1 MSGSALEF
9 AAVSFAYHRA
19 RALDGVS
26 FCLAPGEMVGL
37 LGPNGAGKSTIL
49 KLAAGTLRP
58 SVGRVYLLGDEA
70 SRLPRREAARRVA
83 VVPQEFTVQ
92 FPYTVRQIVQ
102 MGRTPRLNLL
112 GTLDADDHA
121 AVNSALATTNITHLA
136 DRVFNELSGGER
148 QRVLLALAL
157 AQEGHILLLDEPTA
171 HLDIRW
177 QIETLELLRRLNA
190 ERGLTILAALH
201 DLNLAARYFSR
212 LILLNKRVVA
222 DGPPS
227 RALEQELLG
236 AVYGAAVTVGVLGGE
251 EHLSVLPPGHTWK
264 GASTSVNGS
273 SPRPQVHVLA
283 GGGTGALALR
293 ALADAGIPFSA
304 GPLNVGD
311 SDYALAE
318 RLAVSCIV
326 EPPYAPISEAGLAA
340 ARAAMRAASADL
352 ICPTP
357 LGEGNIGL
365 LDEALAAAQSGARM
379 ILLEPEVADAADR
392 ETLVAR
398 VTARDYSGRGA
409 ELYGSLLNAGA
420 VVATSVTNA
429 LDLLTSSGSH
439 TTLEGGRRWARATD
453 C

>member
-1 MSGSALEF
+1 MGETALEF
-9 AAVSFAYHRA
+9 AAVSFAYRRA
-19 RALDGVS
+19 LALDGVS
-26 FCLAPGEMVGL
+26 FAVAPGAMVGL

-49 KLAAGTLRP
+49 RLAAGTLRP
-58 SVGRVYLLGDEA
+58 SAGRVCLLGDEA

-92 FPYTVRQIVQ
+92 FPFTVRQIVA
-102 MGRTPRLNLL
+102 MGRTPRLKLL
-112 GTLDADDHA
+112 GTLGPNDHA
-121 AVNSALATTNITHLA
+121 AINSALATTDIAHLA

-148 QRVLLALAL
+148 QRALLALAL
-157 AQEGHILLLDEPTA
+157 AQEGRVLLLDEPTA

-190 ERGLTILAALH
+190 EHGLTILAALH

-227 RALEQELLG
+227 RALERELL
-236 AVYGAAVTVGVLGGE
+236 ASVYGAAVTVGVLGGE

-264 GASTSVNGS
+264 GAPTSGNGI
-273 SPRPQVHVLA
+273 PQVHVLA
-283 GGGTGALALR
+283 GGGKGALALR

-326 EPPYAPISEAGLAA
+326 EPPYAPVSEAGLSA
-340 ARAAMRAASADL
+340 ARAAMRAAGAVL
-352 ICPTP
+352 VCPIP
-357 LGEGNIGL
+357 IGPGNVTL
-365 LDEALAAAQSGARM
+365 LDNARDAVQSGARV
-379 ILLEPEVADAADR
+379 ILLEPELEGGADWEALLERVAS
-392 ETLVAR
+392 
-398 VTARDYSGRGA
+398 RDYSGRGP
-409 ELYGSLLNAGA
+409 ELYRPLLEAGA
-420 VVATSVTNA
+420 TIATSPAQA
-429 LDLLTSSGSH
+429 LDLLTDAASRGN
-439 TTLEGGRRWARATD
+439 A
-453 C
+453 

>member
-1 MSGSALEF
+1 MTNPALEF
-9 AAVSFAYHRA
+9 DSVSFAYHRA
-19 RALDGVS
+19 RALEGVS
-26 FCLAPGEMVGL
+26 FHVAPGEMVGL

-58 SVGRVYLLGDEA
+58 QAGRVCLLGDEA

-92 FPYTVRQIVQ
+92 FPYTVRQIVE

-112 GTLDADDHA
+112 GALGAEDHT
-121 AVNSALATTNITHLA
+121 AVDSALTTTDIAHLA

-157 AQEGHILLLDEPTA
+157 AQEGHVLLLDEPTA

-212 LILLNKRVVA
+212 LILLNKRIAA

-236 AVYGAAVTVGVLGGE
+236 AVYGASVTVGVLGGE
-251 EHLSVLPPGHTWK
+251 EHLSVLPPGHTWT
-264 GASTSVNGS
+264 GASTSANGS
-273 SPRPQVHVLA
+273 SPTPRVHVLA
-283 GGGTGALALR
+283 GGGTGALTLR
-293 ALADAGIPFSA
+293 ALADAAIPFSA

-340 ARAAMRAASADL
+340 ASEAMRAAGAVL
-352 ICPTP
+352 IGPIP
-357 LGEGNIGL
+357 LGGGNAGL
-365 LDEALAAAQSGARM
+365 LDMTLDVARSGARV
-379 ILLEPEVADAADR
+379 ILLEPDLDAVSDR
-392 ETLVAR
+392 ESLLAR
-398 VTARDYSGRGA
+398 VAARDYSGHGPD
-409 ELYGSLLNAGA
+409 LYRALLEAGA
-420 VVATSVTNA
+420 KVAGSPGQA
-429 LDLLTSSGSH
+429 LDLIADVKSETS
-439 TTLEGGRRWARATD
+439 A
-453 C
+453 

>member
-1 MSGSALEF
+1 MGNPALEF
-9 AAVSFAYHRA
+9 AAVNFAYHRA

-26 FCLAPGEMVGL
+26 FRVAPGEMVGL

-58 SVGRVYLLGDEA
+58 SAGRVCLLGDEA
-70 SRLPRREAARRVA
+70 SRLSRREAARRVA
-83 VVPQEFTVQ
+83 VVPQEFTIQ
-92 FPYTVRQIVQ
+92 FPYTVRQIVE
-102 MGRTPRLNLL
+102 MGRTPRLKLL
-112 GTLDADDHA
+112 GTLGADDHA
-121 AVNSALATTNITHLA
+121 AVDAALATTNIAYLA

-157 AQEGHILLLDEPTA
+157 AQEGQVLLLDEPTA

-177 QIETLELLRRLNA
+177 QIEALELLRRLNA
-190 ERGLTILAALH
+190 ERGLTIVAALH

-212 LILLNKRVVA
+212 LILLNKRVIA

-264 GASTSVNGS
+264 GTSTSAQGS
-273 SPRPQVHVLA
+273 AQVHVLA
-283 GGGTGALALR
+283 GGGTGALLLR

-318 RLAVSCIV
+318 RLATSCIV
-326 EPPYAPISEAGLAA
+326 EPPYAPISDAGLAA
-340 ARAAMRAASADL
+340 ARVAMESAGAVL
-352 ICPTP
+352 ICPIP
-357 LGEGNIGL
+357 LGSGNVAL
-365 LDEALAAAQSGARM
+365 LDAAREVAQSGARV
-379 ILLEPEVADAADR
+379 ILLEPELADADR
-392 ETLVAR
+392 EALLAR
-398 VTARDYSGRGA
+398 IAARDYSGRGPD
-409 ELYGSLLNAGA
+409 LYRALLEAGA
-420 VVATSVTNA
+420 KVTASLAQA
-429 LDLLTSSGSH
+429 LDVLTGAGSQIS
-439 TTLEGGRRWARATD
+439 A
-453 C
+453 

>member
-1 MSGSALEF
+1 VGNLALEF
-9 AAVSFAYHRA
+9 AAVSFAYHHA
-19 RALDGVS
+19 RALEGVS
-26 FCLAPGEMVGL
+26 FRVAPGEMVGL

-58 SVGRVYLLGDEA
+58 NAGHVCLLGDEA

-92 FPYTVRQIVQ
+92 FPYTVRQIVA
-102 MGRTPRLNLL
+102 MGRTPRLNVL
-112 GTLDADDHA
+112 GILGMDDHA
-121 AVNSALATTNITHLA
+121 AVDAALATTEVAHLA

-157 AQEGHILLLDEPTA
+157 AQEGQVLLLDEPTA

-177 QIETLELLRRLNA
+177 QIETLELLRRFNA

-264 GASTSVNGS
+264 GMAVSENGS
-273 SPRPQVHVLA
+273 SPRPQAHVLA
-283 GGGTGALALR
+283 GGGMGALALR

-304 GPLNVGD
+304 GPLNIGD

-326 EPPYAPISEAGLAA
+326 EPPYAPISDTGLEA
-340 ARAAMRAASADL
+340 ARKAMSAASAVL
-352 ICPTP
+352 VCPIP
-357 LGEGNIGL
+357 LGAGNIGL
-365 LDEALAAAQSGARM
+365 LDAVLDAAHVHVRV
-379 ILLEPEVADAADR
+379 ILLEPELRDAPDR
-392 ETLVAR
+392 EALLAR
-398 VTARDYSGRGA
+398 VAARDYSGRGPDA
-409 ELYGSLLNAGA
+409 YRALLDAGA
-420 VVATSVTNA
+420 EITTSVTNA
-429 LDLLTSSGSH
+429 LDLLVG
-439 TTLEGGRRWARATD
+439 LANR
-453 C
+453 

>member
-1 MSGSALEF
+1 MTDPALEF
-9 AAVSFAYHRA
+9 AAVRFAYHHA
-19 RALDGVS
+19 PALDGVS
-26 FCLAPGEMVGL
+26 FCVEPGEMVGL

-58 SVGRVYLLGDEA
+58 KAGRVCLLGDEA

-92 FPYTVRQIVQ
+92 FPYTVRQIVE
-102 MGRTPRLNLL
+102 MGRAPRLSLL
-112 GTLDADDHA
+112 GMLGVEDHT
-121 AVNSALATTNITHLA
+121 AVESALVTTDIAHLA

-157 AQEGHILLLDEPTA
+157 AQEGQILLLDEPTA

-201 DLNLAARYFSR
+201 DLNLAARYYSR
-212 LILLNKRVVA
+212 LILLNRRVVA

-227 RALEQELLG
+227 RALDRELLA

-251 EHLSVLPPGHTWK
+251 EHLSVLPPGHTWH
-264 GASTSVNGS
+264 GASASADRT
-273 SPRPQVHVLA
+273 PRVHALV
-283 GGGTGALALR
+283 GGGTGALVLR

-318 RLAVSCIV
+318 RLAVSCVV
-326 EPPYAPISEAGLAA
+326 EPPYAPISDAGLVA
-340 ARAAMRAASADL
+340 ARESMRAAGTIL
-352 ICPTP
+352 ICPIP
-357 LGEGNIGL
+357 LGAGNVAL
-365 LDEALAAAQSGARM
+365 LDIALAVAQSGARV
-379 ILLEPEVADAADR
+379 IWLEPELADVADQQA
-392 ETLVAR
+392 LLAR
-398 VTARDYSGRGA
+398 VAARDYSGRGPDLCFALLEAAA
-409 ELYGSLLNAGA
+409 E
-420 VVATSVTNA
+420 VATSVTRT
-429 LDLLTSSGSH
+429 LDLLTNAAS
-439 TTLEGGRRWARATD
+439 RANT
-453 C
+453 

>member
-1 MSGSALEF
+1 MTNPALEF
-9 AAVSFAYHRA
+9 DSVSFAYHRA
-19 RALDGVS
+19 RALEGVS
-26 FCLAPGEMVGL
+26 FHVAPGEMVGL

-58 SVGRVYLLGDEA
+58 QAGRVCLLGDEA

-92 FPYTVRQIVQ
+92 FPYTVRQIVE

-112 GTLDADDHA
+112 GALDAGDHA
-121 AVNSALATTNITHLA
+121 VVDSALATTNITHLA
-136 DRVFNELSGGER
+136 DRVLNELSGGER

-157 AQEGHILLLDEPTA
+157 AQEGHMLLLDEPTA

-227 RALEQELLG
+227 RALERELLG

-264 GASTSVNGS
+264 GASTSVDGA
-273 SPRPQVHVLA
+273 SPPPQVHALA

-326 EPPYAPISEAGLAA
+326 EPPYAPLSEAGLATA
-340 ARAAMRAASADL
+340 GAAMRAAGTVL
-352 ICPTP
+352 ICPIP
-357 LGEGNIGL
+357 LGAGNAGL
-365 LDEALAAAQSGARM
+365 LDAALAAAQSGARL
-379 ILLEPEVADAADR
+379 ILLEPEMGDASDR
-392 ETLVAR
+392 ETLLTR
-398 VTARDYSGRGA
+398 VGTRDYSGRGPD
-409 ELYGSLLNAGA
+409 LYRALLDAGA
-420 VVATSVTNA
+420 QVATSPTRA
-429 LDLLTSSGSH
+429 IDLLMSAGRASS
-439 TTLEGGRRWARATD
+439 
-453 C
+453 

>member
-1 MSGSALEF
+1 MGNPALEF

-19 RALDGVS
+19 LALAGVS
-26 FCLAPGEMVGL
+26 FHLAPGEIVGL

-58 SVGRVYLLGDEA
+58 NAGRVCLLGDEV

-92 FPYTVRQIVQ
+92 FPYTVRQIVE

-112 GTLDADDHA
+112 GALA
-121 AVNSALATTNITHLA
+121 AVDHTAVDSALATTEIAHLA

-157 AQEGHILLLDEPTA
+157 AQEGQVLLLDEPTA

-190 ERGLTILAALH
+190 ERGLTILAAMH

-212 LILLNKRVVA
+212 LILLNRRVVA

-264 GASTSVNGS
+264 GAAASANGVS
-273 SPRPQVHVLA
+273 QTPHVHVLA
-283 GGGTGALALR
+283 GGGMGALLLR
-293 ALADAGIPFSA
+293 ALADAGTPFSA

-318 RLAVSCIV
+318 RLAIACII
-326 EPPYAPISEAGLAA
+326 EPPYAPISEVGLTAA
-340 ARAAMRAASADL
+340 LEAMRAAETIL
-352 ICPTP
+352 VCPIP
-357 LGEGNIGL
+357 LGVGNVGL
-365 LDEALAAAQSGARM
+365 LDAALTAAQSGARVL
-379 ILLEPEVADAADR
+379 LLEPEMADTSDQEA
-392 ETLVAR
+392 LLAR
-398 VTARDYSGRGA
+398 VAARDYSGRGA
-409 ELYGSLLNAGA
+409 DLYRALLEAGA
-420 VVATSVTNA
+420 EVAASPTQA
-429 LDLLTSSGSH
+429 LDR
-439 TTLEGGRRWARATD
+439 LEGGGGSHPR
-453 C
+453 

>member
-1 MSGSALEF
+1 MTNPALEF
-9 AAVSFAYHRA
+9 DSVSFAYHRA
-19 RALDGVS
+19 RALEGVS
-26 FCLAPGEMVGL
+26 FHVAPGEMVGL

-58 SVGRVYLLGDEA
+58 QAGRVCLLGDEA

-92 FPYTVRQIVQ
+92 FPYTVRQIVE

-112 GTLDADDHA
+112 GTLGAEDHT
-121 AVNSALATTNITHLA
+121 AVASALATTNIAHLA

-227 RALEQELLG
+227 RALERELLG

-264 GASTSVNGS
+264 GASTSVDGA
-273 SPRPQVHVLA
+273 SPPPQVHALA

-326 EPPYAPISEAGLAA
+326 EPPYAPLSEAGLATA
-340 ARAAMRAASADL
+340 GAAMRAAGTVL
-352 ICPTP
+352 ICPIP
-357 LGEGNIGL
+357 LGAGNAGL
-365 LDEALAAAQSGARM
+365 LDAALAAAQSGARL
-379 ILLEPEVADAADR
+379 ILLEPEMGDASDR
-392 ETLVAR
+392 ETLLTR
-398 VTARDYSGRGA
+398 VGTRDYSGRGPD
-409 ELYGSLLNAGA
+409 LYRALLDAGA
-420 VVATSVTNA
+420 QVATSPTRA
-429 LDLLTSSGSH
+429 IDLLMSAGRASS
-439 TTLEGGRRWARATD
+439 
-453 C
+453 

>member
-1 MSGSALEF
+1 
-9 AAVSFAYHRA
+9 
-19 RALDGVS
+19 
-26 FCLAPGEMVGL
+26 MVGL

-58 SVGRVYLLGDEA
+58 NAGRVCLLGDEA

-92 FPYTVRQIVQ
+92 FPYTVRQIVE

-121 AVNSALATTNITHLA
+121 AVDAALATTDIAHLA

-157 AQEGHILLLDEPTA
+157 AQEGQILLLDEPTA

-264 GASTSVNGS
+264 GASASTDG
-273 SPRPQVHVLA
+273 PPATPQVHVLA
-283 GGGTGALALR
+283 GGGMGALLLR
-293 ALADAGIPFSA
+293 ALADASIPFSA

-326 EPPYAPISEAGLAA
+326 EPPYAPISEAGLAT
-340 ARAAMRAASADL
+340 AREAMRAAGVVL
-352 ICPTP
+352 VCPIP
-357 LGEGNIGL
+357 
-365 LDEALAAAQSGARM
+365 ARRRQHRAAGCGARGG
-379 ILLEPEVADAADR
+379 PVRRAGDP
-392 ETLVAR
+392 
-398 VTARDYSGRGA
+398 
-409 ELYGSLLNAGA
+409 AGA
-420 VVATSVTNA
+420 
-429 LDLLTSSGSH
+429 
-439 TTLEGGRRWARATD
+439 
-453 C
+453 

>member
-1 MSGSALEF
+1 
-9 AAVSFAYHRA
+9 
-19 RALDGVS
+19 
-26 FCLAPGEMVGL
+26 MVGL

-58 SVGRVYLLGDEA
+58 NAGRVCLLGDEA

-92 FPYTVRQIVQ
+92 FPYTVRQIVE

-121 AVNSALATTNITHLA
+121 AVDAALATTEIAHLA

-157 AQEGHILLLDEPTA
+157 AQEGQVLLLDEPTA

-264 GASTSVNGS
+264 GAPANADVDATGS
-273 SPRPQVHVLA
+273 RSRRWRDGRFAPARAGRRGDALQRRATECRRQRLCAGRAA
-283 GGGTGALALR
+283 GGLVHRRATLR
-293 ALADAGIPFSA
+293 ADLRGRAG
-304 GPLNVGD
+304 N
-311 SDYALAE
+311 
-318 RLAVSCIV
+318 
-326 EPPYAPISEAGLAA
+326 
-340 ARAAMRAASADL
+340 
-352 ICPTP
+352 
-357 LGEGNIGL
+357 
-365 LDEALAAAQSGARM
+365 GA
-379 ILLEPEVADAADR
+379 
-392 ETLVAR
+392 
-398 VTARDYSGRGA
+398 
-409 ELYGSLLNAGA
+409 
-420 VVATSVTNA
+420 
-429 LDLLTSSGSH
+429 
-439 TTLEGGRRWARATD
+439 
-453 C
+453 

>member
-1 MSGSALEF
+1 
-9 AAVSFAYHRA
+9 
-19 RALDGVS
+19 
-26 FCLAPGEMVGL
+26 
-37 LGPNGAGKSTIL
+37 
-49 KLAAGTLRP
+49 
-58 SVGRVYLLGDEA
+58 
-70 SRLPRREAARRVA
+70 VA
-83 VVPQEFTVQ
+83 VVPQEFTIQ
-92 FPYTVRQIVQ
+92 FPYTVRQIVE

-121 AVNSALATTNITHLA
+121 AVDSALTTTNITHLA

-157 AQEGHILLLDEPTA
+157 AQEGRVLLLDEPTA

-212 LILLNKRVVA
+212 LTLLNKRVVA

-264 GASTSVNGS
+264 GASTSANRS
-273 SPRPQVHVLA
+273 SLAPRVHVLA
-283 GGGTGALALR
+283 GGGTGALALL
-293 ALADAGIPFSA
+293 ALADVGIPFSV
-304 GPLNVGD
+304 GPLNIGD

-340 ARAAMRAASADL
+340 AREAMRAAGAIL
-352 ICPTP
+352 VCPIP
-357 LGEGNIGL
+357 LGAGNVGL
-365 LDEALAAAQSGARM
+365 LNAALVAAQSGACV
-379 ILLEPEVADAADR
+379 ILLEPDMGDASDR
-392 ETLVAR
+392 ESLFAR
-398 VTARDYSGRGA
+398 AAERDYSGRGPV
-409 ELYGSLLNAGA
+409 LYRALLDAGA
-420 VVATSVTNA
+420 QVATSPTRA
-429 LDLLTSSGSH
+429 LDLLAGVANRSV
-439 TTLEGGRRWARATD
+439 
-453 C
+453 

>member
-1 MSGSALEF
+1 MAESALGF

-19 RALDGVS
+19 LALDGVS
-26 FCLAPGEMVGL
+26 FRVAPGEMVGL

-58 SVGRVYLLGDEA
+58 NPGRVCLLGDEA

-92 FPYTVRQIVQ
+92 FPYTVRQIVE

-112 GTLDADDHA
+112 GMLDADDHA
-121 AVNSALATTNITHLA
+121 AVDSALATTEITQLA
-136 DRVFNELSGGER
+136 NRAFNELSGGER

-157 AQEGHILLLDEPTA
+157 AQEGQVLLLDEPTA

-212 LILLNKRVVA
+212 LILLKKRVVA

-227 RALEQELLG
+227 RALGQELLG

-264 GASTSVNGS
+264 GAPANGDET
-273 SPRPQVHVLA
+273 PRVHVLA
-283 GGGTGALALR
+283 GGGMGALLLR

-318 RLAVSCIV
+318 RLAVLCIV
-326 EPPYAPISEAGLAA
+326 EPPYAPISEAGLTA
-340 ARAAMRAASADL
+340 AREAMRAAGAVL
-352 ICPTP
+352 VCPIP
-357 LGEGNIGL
+357 LGAGNIGL
-365 LDEALAAAQSGARM
+365 LDAALAAAQSGAHV
-379 ILLEPEVADAADR
+379 ILLEPEVGDEADR
-392 ETLVAR
+392 EALLAR
-398 VTARDYSGRGA
+398 VATRDYSGRGPD
-409 ELYGSLLNAGA
+409 LYRALLAAGA
-420 VVATSVTNA
+420 MVATSAPNA
-429 LDLLTSSGSH
+429 LDLLTGAKSKSG
-439 TTLEGGRRWARATD
+439 
-453 C
+453 

>member
-1 MSGSALEF
+1 MPDAALEF

-19 RALDGVS
+19 LALDGVS
-26 FCLAPGEMVGL
+26 FRVAPGEMVGL

-49 KLAAGTLRP
+49 KLAAGTLRRNA
-58 SVGRVYLLGDEA
+58 GRVCLLGEEA

-92 FPYTVRQIVQ
+92 FPYTVRQIVE

-112 GTLDADDHA
+112 GTLDAGDHA
-121 AVNSALATTNITHLA
+121 AIDAALATTEIAHLA

-157 AQEGHILLLDEPTA
+157 AQEGQVLLLDEPTA

-177 QIETLELLRRLNA
+177 QIETLELLLRLNA

-212 LILLNKRVVA
+212 LILLNKRIVA

-251 EHLSVLPPGHTWK
+251 EHLSVLPPGHTWT
-264 GASTSVNGS
+264 GAPANGDVA
-273 SPRPQVHVLA
+273 PRVHVLA
-283 GGGTGALALR
+283 GGGMGALLLR
-293 ALADAGIPFSA
+293 ALADAGMPFSA

-311 SDYALAE
+311 SDYALAV
-318 RLAVSCIV
+318 RLAISCIV
-326 EPPYAPISEAGLAA
+326 EPPYAPVSEAGLAT
-340 ARAAMRAASADL
+340 AREAMRAAGVVL
-352 ICPTP
+352 VCPIP
-357 LGEGNIGL
+357 LGVGNIGL
-365 LDEALAAAQSGARM
+365 LDAALVAAQSGARV
-379 ILLEPEVADAADR
+379 ILLEPEMGDASDR
-392 ETLVAR
+392 ETLLAR
-398 VTARDYSGRGA
+398 AEARDYSGRGA
-409 ELYGSLLNAGA
+409 DVYRALLEASA
-420 VVATSVTNA
+420 VVATSAPKA
-429 LDLLTSSGSH
+429 LDLLTDASNG
-439 TTLEGGRRWARATD
+439 LA
-453 C
+453 

>member
-1 MSGSALEF
+1 MGNPALEF
-9 AAVSFAYHRA
+9 VGVSFAYHRA

-26 FCLAPGEMVGL
+26 FRVAPSEMVGL

-58 SVGRVYLLGDEA
+58 NAGRVCLLGDEA
-70 SRLPRREAARRVA
+70 SWLPRREAARRVA
-83 VVPQEFTVQ
+83 VVPQQFTVQ
-92 FPYTVRQIVQ
+92 FPYTVRQIVE

-121 AVNSALATTNITHLA
+121 AVDSALATTEIAHLA
-136 DRVFNELSGGER
+136 DHAVNELSGGER

-157 AQEGHILLLDEPTA
+157 AQEGRILLLDEPTA

-264 GASTSVNGS
+264 GAPASADGASQT
-273 SPRPQVHVLA
+273 PQVHILA
-283 GGGTGALALR
+283 GGGMGALLLR
-293 ALADAGIPFSA
+293 ALADAGISFSA

-311 SDYALAE
+311 SDHALAE

-326 EPPYAPISEAGLAA
+326 EPPYAPISDAGLAA
-340 ARAAMRAASADL
+340 AREAMRAAGAVL
-352 ICPTP
+352 VCPIP
-357 LGEGNIGL
+357 LGAGNIGL
-365 LDEALAAAQSGARM
+365 LDAALAAAQSGVCV
-379 ILLEPEVADAADR
+379 ILLEPALGDASDR
-392 ETLVAR
+392 EALLAR
-398 VTARDYSGRGA
+398 GATRDYSGRGPD
-409 ELYGSLLNAGA
+409 LYRALLEAGA
-420 VVATSVTNA
+420 TVATSAPNA
-429 LDLLTSSGSH
+429 LDLLTGAKSKSG
-439 TTLEGGRRWARATD
+439 
-453 C
+453 

>member
-1 MSGSALEF
+1 
-9 AAVSFAYHRA
+9 
-19 RALDGVS
+19 
-26 FCLAPGEMVGL
+26 
-37 LGPNGAGKSTIL
+37 
-49 KLAAGTLRP
+49 LAAGTLRP
-58 SVGRVYLLGDEA
+58 NAGRVCLLGDEA

-92 FPYTVRQIVQ
+92 FPYTVWQIVE

-121 AVNSALATTNITHLA
+121 AVDWALVTTNITHLT

-157 AQEGHILLLDEPTA
+157 AQEGQILLLDEPTA

-264 GASTSVNGS
+264 GASASANRS
-273 SPRPQVHVLA
+273 SPRPQAHVLA

-326 EPPYAPISEAGLAA
+326 EPPYAPISETGLAA
-340 ARAAMRAASADL
+340 ARAAMRAAMAVL
-352 ICPTP
+352 ICSTP
-357 LGEGNIGL
+357 LGVGNIGL
-365 LDEALAAAQSGARM
+365 LDEALAAAQSGARI
-379 ILLEPEVADAADR
+379 ILLEPELADAAER
-392 ETLVAR
+392 EALLAR

-409 ELYGSLLNAGA
+409 ELYDSLLNAGA
-420 VVATSVTNA
+420 MVATSVTNA
-429 LDLLTSSGSH
+429 LDQLTSSGSLA
-439 TTLEGGRRWARATD
+439 TLEGRR
-453 C
+453 

>member
-1 MSGSALEF
+1 MSNAALEF

-26 FCLAPGEMVGL
+26 FRVAPGEMVGL

-58 SVGRVYLLGDEA
+58 NAGHVCLLGDEA

-92 FPYTVRQIVQ
+92 FSYTVRQIVE

-112 GTLDADDHA
+112 GTLDADDHS
-121 AVNSALATTNITHLA
+121 AVDAALATTEIARLA

-157 AQEGHILLLDEPTA
+157 AQEGQVLLLDEPTA

-264 GASTSVNGS
+264 GVSASANGAS
-273 SPRPQVHVLA
+273 HAPQVHVLA

-326 EPPYAPISEAGLAA
+326 EPPYAAISDAGLAA
-340 ARAAMRAASADL
+340 AHAAMRAASAVL

-357 LGEGNIGL
+357 VGAGNIRL
-365 LDEALAAAQSGARM
+365 LDEALAAAQSGARA
-379 ILLEPEVADAADR
+379 ILLEPELADTADR
-392 ETLVAR
+392 EALLAR
-398 VTARDYSGRGA
+398 VTSRDYSGRGA
-409 ELYGSLLNAGA
+409 ELYGSLLTAGA
-420 VVATSVTNA
+420 VVATSVTNI
-429 LDLLTSSGSH
+429 LDLLTSADSH
-439 TTLEGGRRWARATD
+439 ATLEGGR
-453 C
+453 

>member
-1 MSGSALEF
+1 MGNPALEF
-9 AAVSFAYHRA
+9 AAVHFAYHRA
-19 RALDGVS
+19 LALDAVS
-26 FCLAPGEMVGL
+26 FRIAPGETVGL

-58 SVGRVYLLGDEA
+58 NAGRVCLLGNEA
-70 SRLPRREAARRVA
+70 SQLPRREAARRVA

-92 FPYTVRQIVQ
+92 FPYTVRQIVE

-112 GTLDADDHA
+112 GTLDADDHT
-121 AVNSALATTNITHLA
+121 AVDAALATVNIMHLA

-157 AQEGHILLLDEPTA
+157 AQEGQVLLLDEPTA

-264 GASTSVNGS
+264 GASTSVNGAT
-273 SPRPQVHVLA
+273 PRPRVHVLA

-293 ALADAGIPFSA
+293 ALADAGIPFSS

-326 EPPYAPISEAGLAA
+326 EPPYAPISDAGLAA
-340 ARAAMRAASADL
+340 AREAMRAESAVL
-352 ICPTP
+352 ICPIP
-357 LGEGNIGL
+357 LGSGNVAL
-365 LDEALAAAQSGARM
+365 LEMARDAAQSGARA
-379 ILLEPEVADAADR
+379 ILLEPEMGDASDR
-392 ETLVAR
+392 EALLAR
-398 VTARDYSGRGA
+398 VAARDYSRRGPD
-409 ELYGSLLNAGA
+409 LYRALLEAGA
-420 VVATSVTNA
+420 DIATSPSQA
-429 LDLLTSSGSH
+429 LDLLTGA
-439 TTLEGGRRWARATD
+439 GRRMNT
-453 C
+453 

>member
-1 MSGSALEF
+1 MGNLALEF

-19 RALDGVS
+19 RALDNVS
-26 FCLAPGEMVGL
+26 FRVAPGEMVGL

-58 SVGRVYLLGDEA
+58 NAGCVCLLGDEA

-83 VVPQEFTVQ
+83 VIPQEFTVQ
-92 FPYTVRQIVQ
+92 FPYTVRQIVE

-112 GTLDADDHA
+112 GTLDTEDHA
-121 AVNSALATTNITHLA
+121 AVDAALATTDIAHLA
-136 DRVFNELSGGER
+136 DRIFNELSGGER

-157 AQEGHILLLDEPTA
+157 AQEGQILLLDEPTA

-251 EHLSVLPPGHTWK
+251 EYLSVLPPGHTWK
-264 GASTSVNGS
+264 GASTSANGS
-273 SPRPQVHVLA
+273 SPTPQVHVLA
-283 GGGTGALALR
+283 GGGTGAVLLR
-293 ALADAGIPFSA
+293 ALADAGIPFSV

-326 EPPYAPISEAGLAA
+326 EPPYAPISEAGLVA
-340 ARAAMRAASADL
+340 AREAMRAASTVL
-352 ICPTP
+352 ICPIP
-357 LGEGNIGL
+357 LGGGNAGL
-365 LDEALAAAQSGARM
+365 LDETLDTARSGARV
-379 ILLEPEVADAADR
+379 ILLEPELGVASDW
-392 ETLVAR
+392 ETLLAR
-398 VTARDYSGRGA
+398 VAARDYSGRGP
-409 ELYGSLLNAGA
+409 ELYSALLEAGA
-420 VVATSVTNA
+420 EVATAPTQA
-429 LDLLTSSGSH
+429 LDLLADAKSETS
-439 TTLEGGRRWARATD
+439 A
-453 C
+453 

>member
-1 MSGSALEF
+1 MGDSALEF
-9 AAVSFAYHRA
+9 ATVSFAYHRA
-19 RALDGVS
+19 LALDGVS
-26 FCLAPGEMVGL
+26 FRLASGEMVGL

-49 KLAAGTLRP
+49 RLAAGTSRP
-58 SVGRVYLLGDEA
+58 HAGRVCLLGDEA
-70 SRLPRREAARRVA
+70 SRLSRREAARRVA

-92 FPYTVRQIVQ
+92 FPYSVRQIVE

-112 GTLDADDHA
+112 GTLGAEDQA
-121 AVNSALATTNITHLA
+121 AVDSALATTEITHLA
-136 DRVFNELSGGER
+136 DREFNELSGGER

-157 AQEGHILLLDEPTA
+157 AQEGQVLLLDEPTA

-190 ERGLTILAALH
+190 ERGLTIFAALH

-264 GASTSVNGS
+264 GAPASANEAPPT
-273 SPRPQVHVLA
+273 PRVHVLA

-318 RLAVSCIV
+318 RLAASCIV
-326 EPPYAPISEAGLAA
+326 EPPYAPISAAGLTA
-340 ARAAMRAASADL
+340 AREAMRSAGVVL
-352 ICPTP
+352 ICPIP
-357 LGEGNIGL
+357 LGAGNVGL
-365 LDEALAAAQSGARM
+365 LDAALVAAQSGAQV
-379 ILLEPEVADAADR
+379 ILLEPELGNATDR
-392 ETLVAR
+392 EALLAR
-398 VTARDYSGRGA
+398 VAKRAYSGRGQESYRA
-409 ELYGSLLNAGA
+409 LLEAGA
-420 VVATSVTNA
+420 EIVTALAQA
-429 LDLLTSSGSH
+429 LDLIERSDSMIV
-439 TTLEGGRRWARATD
+439 R
-453 C
+453 

>member
-1 MSGSALEF
+1 MADTALEF
-9 AAVSFAYHRA
+9 VAVNFAYRRALALDSVSFR
-19 RALDGVS
+19 V
-26 FCLAPGEMVGL
+26 APGEMVGL

-58 SVGRVYLLGDEA
+58 NAGRVCLLGDEA

-92 FPYTVRQIVQ
+92 FPYTVRQIVE

-112 GTLDADDHA
+112 GTLDTDDHA
-121 AVNSALATTNITHLA
+121 AVDSALATTNITHLA

-157 AQEGHILLLDEPTA
+157 AQEGQVLLLDEPTA

-212 LILLNKRVVA
+212 LVLLNKRVVA

-236 AVYGAAVTVGVLGGE
+236 AVFGAAVTVGVLGGE

-264 GASTSVNGS
+264 GASANTDGASQT
-273 SPRPQVHVLA
+273 PQVHVLA
-283 GGGTGALALR
+283 GGGMGALLLR
-293 ALADAGIPFSA
+293 ALADAGIPFSV
-304 GPLNVGD
+304 GPLNIGD

-340 ARAAMRAASADL
+340 AREAMRAAGAVL
-352 ICPTP
+352 VCPIP
-357 LGEGNIGL
+357 LGVGNIEL
-365 LDEALAAAQSGARM
+365 LDAALNAAQSGARV
-379 ILLEPEVADAADR
+379 ILLEPEMGDASEH
-392 ETLVAR
+392 ETLLARVAR
-398 VTARDYSGRGA
+398 RDYSGRGPEVYRA
-409 ELYGSLLNAGA
+409 LLEAGA
-420 VVATSVTNA
+420 ETAMSPTQA
-429 LDLLTSSGSH
+429 LDLLIG
-439 TTLEGGRRWARATD
+439 ARNGLA
-453 C
+453 

>member
-1 MSGSALEF
+1 MGNPAVEF
-9 AAVSFAYHRA
+9 AEVSFAYHRA

-26 FCLAPGEMVGL
+26 FRITPGEMVGL

-58 SVGRVYLLGDEA
+58 NAGRVRLLGDEA

-92 FPYTVRQIVQ
+92 FPYTVRQIVE

-112 GTLDADDHA
+112 GTLDADDHT
-121 AVNSALATTNITHLA
+121 AVDAALATTNIAHLA

-157 AQEGHILLLDEPTA
+157 AQEGQVLLLDEPTA

-236 AVYGAAVTVGVLGGE
+236 RVYGAAVTVGVLGGE

-264 GASTSVNGS
+264 GAAANTDGASQT
-273 SPRPQVHVLA
+273 PQVHVLA
-283 GGGTGALALR
+283 GGGMGALLLR
-293 ALADAGIPFSA
+293 ALADASIPFSA

-326 EPPYAPISEAGLAA
+326 EPPYAPISEAGLTA
-340 ARAAMRAASADL
+340 ARAAMRTAGAIL
-352 ICPTP
+352 VCPIP
-357 LGEGNIGL
+357 LGAGNIGL
-365 LDEALAAAQSGARM
+365 LDAALAATQSGARVV
-379 ILLEPEVADAADR
+379 LLEPEMSDTTDR
-392 ETLVAR
+392 EALLAR
-398 VTARDYSGRGA
+398 VAARDYSGRGPD
-409 ELYGSLLNAGA
+409 LYRALLEAGA
-420 VVATSVTNA
+420 MVATSVTNA
-429 LDLLTSSGSH
+429 LDLLAGVESRSMWRQARK
-439 TTLEGGRRWARATD
+439 TTLRNG
-453 C
+453 

>member
-1 MSGSALEF
+1 MGNPALEF
-9 AAVSFAYHRA
+9 VGVNFAYHRA
-19 RALDGVS
+19 RALDDVS
-26 FCLAPGEMVGL
+26 FRVAPGEMVGL
-37 LGPNGAGKSTIL
+37 LGPNGAGKSSIL

-58 SVGRVYLLGDEA
+58 NVGHVYLLGDEA

-92 FPYTVRQIVQ
+92 FPYTVRQIVE

-112 GTLDADDHA
+112 GTLDTEDHA
-121 AVNSALATTNITHLA
+121 AVDSALATTNIAHLA
-136 DRVFNELSGGER
+136 ERVFNELSGGER

-157 AQEGHILLLDEPTA
+157 AQEGQILLLDEPTA

-212 LILLNKRVVA
+212 LILLNKRIVA
-222 DGPPS
+222 DGAPS

-264 GASTSVNGS
+264 GASAGANGAS
-273 SPRPQVHVLA
+273 QTPQVHVLA

-293 ALADAGIPFSA
+293 ALADASIPFSA

-326 EPPYAPISEAGLAA
+326 EPPYSPVSEAGLIAA
-340 ARAAMRAASADL
+340 GEAMRAAGTVF
-352 ICPTP
+352 ICPLP
-357 LGEGNIGL
+357 LGAGNVAL
-365 LDEALAAAQSGARM
+365 LDAALEVVQFGARV
-379 ILLEPEVADAADR
+379 ILLEPEVGAAADQ
-392 ETLVAR
+392 ESLLAQVAM
-398 VTARDYSGRGA
+398 RDYSGRGPDRYRA
-409 ELYGSLLNAGA
+409 LLKSGAA
-420 VVATSVTNA
+420 VVMSPTQA
-429 LDLLTSSGSH
+429 LDLLADANSDMGV
-439 TTLEGGRRWARATD
+439 
-453 C
+453 

>member
-1 MSGSALEF
+1 MSESALEF
-9 AAVSFAYHRA
+9 VAVSFAYHRA
-19 RALDGVS
+19 LALDGVS
-26 FCLAPGEMVGL
+26 VRLAPGEMVGL

-49 KLAAGTLRP
+49 RLAAGALRP
-58 SVGRVYLLGDEA
+58 NIGRVRLLGDEA

-92 FPYTVRQIVQ
+92 FPYTVRQIVE

-112 GTLDADDHA
+112 GTLGAVDHA
-121 AVNSALATTNITHLA
+121 AVDSALATTESAQLA
-136 DRVFNELSGGER
+136 DRDFNELSGGER

-157 AQEGHILLLDEPTA
+157 AQEGQVLLLDEPTA

-177 QIETLELLRRLNA
+177 QVETLELLRRLNA

-264 GASTSVNGS
+264 GAPVGAPVAPPT
-273 SPRPQVHVLA
+273 PRVHVLA

-311 SDYALAE
+311 SDCTLAE
-318 RLAVSCIV
+318 LLAVSCIV
-326 EPPYAPISEAGLAA
+326 EPPYAPISDAGLAA
-340 ARAAMRAASADL
+340 AQETMSAAGVVL
-352 ICPTP
+352 ICPIP
-357 LGEGNIGL
+357 LGAGNVGL
-365 LDEALAAAQSGARM
+365 LDVALAAAQSGARV
-379 ILLEPEVADAADR
+379 ILLEPELGDAADR
-392 ETLVAR
+392 EALLAR
-398 VTARDYSGRGA
+398 VAARDYSGRGQD
-409 ELYGSLLNAGA
+409 LYRLLLGAGTE
-420 VVATSVTNA
+420 VVTAPTRA
-429 LDLLTSSGSH
+429 LDLVERGDSLII
-439 TTLEGGRRWARATD
+439 R
-453 C
+453 

>member
-1 MSGSALEF
+1 
-9 AAVSFAYHRA
+9 
-19 RALDGVS
+19 
-26 FCLAPGEMVGL
+26 
-37 LGPNGAGKSTIL
+37 
-49 KLAAGTLRP
+49 
-58 SVGRVYLLGDEA
+58 
-70 SRLPRREAARRVA
+70 
-83 VVPQEFTVQ
+83 
-92 FPYTVRQIVQ
+92 VRQIVE

-112 GTLDADDHA
+112 GTLGAEDHTAVDA
-121 AVNSALATTNITHLA
+121 ALATTNITHLA

-251 EHLSVLPPGHTWK
+251 EHLSVLPPGHTWR
-264 GASTSVNGS
+264 GASANTDGASQT
-273 SPRPQVHVLA
+273 PRVHVLA
-283 GGGTGALALR
+283 GGGTGALLLR

-326 EPPYAPISEAGLAA
+326 EPPYAPISDAGLAA
-340 ARAAMRAASADL
+340 AQEIMGAAATIL
-352 ICPTP
+352 ICPIP
-357 LGEGNIGL
+357 LGAGNVGL
-365 LDEALAAAQSGARM
+365 LDAALIAAQSGARL
-379 ILLEPEVADAADR
+379 IVLEPEMDGASDR
-392 ETLVAR
+392 EAVLAR
-398 VTARDYSGRGA
+398 VSTRDYSGRGPD
-409 ELYGSLLNAGA
+409 LYRALLEAGA
-420 VVATSVTNA
+420 QVATSPTRA
-429 LDLLTSSGSH
+429 LDLLMGVAHRSV
-439 TTLEGGRRWARATD
+439 
-453 C
+453 